1 MTMLQLSALS
11 RGFDCLNWLID
22 EECVTILLIFLRSY
36 VWFVLIC
43 PALQKLF
50 GFAWAQRNGGFLF
63 MPTLTVPWVCILNM
77 E

>member
-1 MTMLQLSALS
+1 MTMQHLSVLS
-11 RGFDCLNWLID
+11 REFDCLNWLTD
-22 EECVTILLIFLRSY
+22 EVTVTILLIYFCSY
-36 VWFVLIC
+36 AWFVLTC

-63 MPTLTVPWVCILNM
+63 MPNLTVPWVCILNM